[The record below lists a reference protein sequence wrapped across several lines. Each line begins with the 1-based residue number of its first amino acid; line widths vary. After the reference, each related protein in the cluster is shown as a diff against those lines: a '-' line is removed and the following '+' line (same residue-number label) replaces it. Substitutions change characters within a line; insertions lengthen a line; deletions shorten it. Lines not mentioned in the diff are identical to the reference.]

1 MANHRDTR
9 AALLA
14 AAAGEFAERGY
25 HGAGVDRIAASA
37 EVNKRMIYH
46 HFADKAGLMRAVM
59 MERLGNWSGEPL
71 EPQDAQLLLAE
82 AEYLRDGGELV
93 DADGRNARLAAAF
106 GDVHDGVKLARLGV
120 QLLPGLLPQLMQL
133 LDVRDVPPDLAD
145 QVERA
150 LRRASEKRK
159 VTLRAATRED

>member
-1 MANHRDTR
+1 MPTRRDTR
-9 AALLA
+9 TALLA

-37 EVNKRMIYH
+37 DVNKRMIYH
-46 HFADKAGLMRAVM
+46 HFGDKAGLMRAVVV
-59 MERLGNWSGEPL
+59 ERLGHWSGEPL
-71 EPQDAQLLLAE
+71 DRQQVLLLLAE
-82 AEYLRDGGELV
+82 AEYLRDGGSLERAERRGAQLST
-93 DADGRNARLAAAF
+93 AL

-120 QLLPGLLPQLMQL
+120 QLLPVLLPQLGEL
-133 LDVRDVPPDLAD
+133 LDLGDVPPDLAD
-145 QVERA
+145 QVEKA